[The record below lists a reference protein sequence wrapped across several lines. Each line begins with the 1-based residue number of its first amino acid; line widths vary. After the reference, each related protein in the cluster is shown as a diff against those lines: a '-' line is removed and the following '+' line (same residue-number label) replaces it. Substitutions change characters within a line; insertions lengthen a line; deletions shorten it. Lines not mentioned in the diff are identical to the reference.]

1 MSDDDNLD
9 LALIDAY
16 IGGTL
21 DAQREAALAEQVAR
35 IIPFHSTAPH
45 PIRAALTR
53 LIGHLGGE
61 PGLFAW
67 LDQHGG
73 RPRVVARLYEV
84 MDLLDRFSD
93 NPAVVSA
100 LREFRARIHYP
111 PGLRDYL
118 VPATNE
124 ETLASL
130 AGQIEL
136 LLADQE
142 TDHAVEVAAA
152 ALDMIGRIAPVAEEL
167 DPNLGDLRRRLEQ
180 VRERLVGA
188 VSAIY
193 HA

>member
-1 MSDDDNLD
+1 M
-9 LALIDAY
+9 
-16 IGGTL
+16 
-21 DAQREAALAEQVAR
+21 
-35 IIPFHSTAPH
+35 
-45 PIRAALTR
+45 
-53 LIGHLGGE
+53 
-61 PGLFAW
+61 
-67 LDQHGG
+67 
-73 RPRVVARLYEV
+73 VARLYEV

-142 TDHAVEVAAA
+142 TDRAVEVAVA
-152 ALDMIGRIAPVAEEL
+152 ALDMLGRIAPVAEEL
-167 DPNLGDLRRRLEQ
+167 DPNLGDLGRRLEQ